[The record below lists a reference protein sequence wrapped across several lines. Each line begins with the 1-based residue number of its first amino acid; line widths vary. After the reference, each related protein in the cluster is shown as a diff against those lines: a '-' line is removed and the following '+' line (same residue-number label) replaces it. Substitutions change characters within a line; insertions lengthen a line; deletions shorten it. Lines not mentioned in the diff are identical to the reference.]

1 MLPSNIK
8 HICSTVKTSYNIS
21 FPSSLFSFSFS
32 FTCSVLFIIFGKIRF
47 NSHYCIESEMEHTDN
62 VFRLLSVI
70 PFFKVL
76 YMPFI
81 QCFLV
86 HRNAHTL
93 HVLLFIHKVPFA
105 RSFMIGWTRSTQ
117 RYVSIRV
124 GQWAFICCRCPS
136 LLRSP
141 GTEQLAARVCSY
153 HISPTLQHFAPG
165 AVYRIMTG
173 FLFPKPA
180 GETVR
185 EADVESS
192 EAGDWRCWCI
202 RSGSQSGSS
211 CASLMILQTQAQ
223 DRFTGWRDGK
233 NFSRHTGLL
242 L

>member
-153 HISPTLQHFAPG
+153 HISPTLQHFAPEQFTVLWQGFSSRNLQGRRSERRMWKALKPETGG
-165 AVYRIMTG
+165 AGASVAALNQARAVLLWWFCRHKHRI
-173 FLFPKPA
+173 
-180 GETVR
+180 
-185 EADVESS
+185 D
-192 EAGDWRCWCI
+192 
-202 RSGSQSGSS
+202 
-211 CASLMILQTQAQ
+211 LQ
-223 DRFTGWRDGK
+223 DEEMER
-233 NFSRHTGLL
+233 TGLL